1 MLRLV
6 VTQKGFTTA
15 AHKLEGTARK
25 AENTEAILKELA
37 FDIRLIEYQ
46 TFAAQGRRGGG
57 SWKKLKEATVQKKI
71 ENGGDLRIL
80 HEFHRLRDSLVRE
93 KHKDHITVIT
103 KNTLKIGTSVPYSA
117 VHQEGSVKKNIPKR
131 PFFKFTAADKK
142 RHSKILLG
150 ELLAPWQ

>member
-71 ENGGDLRIL
+71 ETSEAVDRPVAESTPTRTPSATTKPKSTASSSQNAQTDDLAK
-80 HEFHRLRDSLVRE
+80 VC
-93 KHKDHITVIT
+93 
-103 KNTLKIGTSVPYSA
+103 SV
-117 VHQEGSVKKNIPKR
+117 
-131 PFFKFTAADKK
+131 
-142 RHSKILLG
+142 
-150 ELLAPWQ
+150 